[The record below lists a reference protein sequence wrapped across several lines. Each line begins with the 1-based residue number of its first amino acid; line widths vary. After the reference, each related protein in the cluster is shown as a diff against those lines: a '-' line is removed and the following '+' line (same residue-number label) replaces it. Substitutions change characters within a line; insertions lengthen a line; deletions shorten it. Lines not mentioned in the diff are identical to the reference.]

1 MPKLQ
6 EPACTMTHKMKLILA
21 DTFNPYS
28 RPQFNLVPAILV
40 LLITITS
47 FAASTGI
54 ARAHEIQP
62 AIADLVFAPDGSEFE
77 LDIALNLEAALAGI
91 ESEHEDTDQSPQSEQ
106 YNTLRAL
113 SADEL
118 QAQVTAN
125 SEAFL
130 GQITISAD
138 ENRLETSIDSLSVP
152 EIGDLS
158 APRISR
164 LKLKGE
170 LPANAQNMTVSWD
183 QALGAIVLRGPL
195 SDTGEGYTGYLQNGA
210 TSDPISIRGI
220 TSQSTWQV
228 ISDYVVIG
236 YAHIIPKGLDH
247 ILFVIGLFLLSTRLS
262 PLFWQITAFTLA
274 HTITLALGMLGL
286 VTIPASIVEPLIAA
300 SIVYICVENL
310 FMNHLSKWRPF
321 VIFGFG
327 LLHGL
332 GFASVLTEVGLSRS
346 HFITGLISF
355 NVGVELGQLSVILL
369 CFLAVGFWFRNKDWY
384 RAVIVIPGSLI
395 IAAIG
400 AYWFLERTV
409 LA

>member
-1 MPKLQ
+1 MPKFQ
-6 EPACTMTHKMKLILA
+6 TAAYTMTLKMKLILA
-21 DTFNPYS
+21 NRSNLHS
-28 RPQFNLVPAILV
+28 RFHTNLVPALLV
-40 LLITITS
+40 LLITIAS

-62 AIADLVFAPDGSEFE
+62 AIADLTFAPDGSEFK

-91 ESEHEDTDQSPQSEQ
+91 GSEHEDTDQSPQSEQ
-106 YNTLRAL
+106 YDALRAL

-118 QAQVTAN
+118 QARVIAN
-125 SEAFL
+125 SEALL

-138 ENRLETSIDSLSVP
+138 ENTLGKSIESLTVP
-152 EIGDLS
+152 DIGDLS
-158 APRISR
+158 VPRVSR
-164 LKLKGE
+164 LKLKGD
-170 LPANAQNMTVSWD
+170 LPAGAQNITVSWD
-183 QALGAIVLRGPL
+183 EALGAIVLRGPL
-195 SDTGEGYTGYLQNGA
+195 SDTGEGYTGYLQDGA
-210 TSDPISIRGI
+210 VSDPISIRGI

-228 ISDYVVIG
+228 ISDYVIIG

-247 ILFVIGLFLLSTRLS
+247 ILFVVGLFLLSTRLS
-262 PLFWQITAFTLA
+262 PLFWQVTSFTLA

-332 GFASVLTEVGLSRS
+332 GFASVLTEIGLSRS
-346 HFITGLISF
+346 HFVTGLISF

-369 CFLAVGFWFRNKDWY
+369 CFLAVGFWFRSKDWY
-384 RAVIVIPGSLI
+384 RAAIVIPGSLI

-400 AYWFLERTV
+400 SYWFLERTV